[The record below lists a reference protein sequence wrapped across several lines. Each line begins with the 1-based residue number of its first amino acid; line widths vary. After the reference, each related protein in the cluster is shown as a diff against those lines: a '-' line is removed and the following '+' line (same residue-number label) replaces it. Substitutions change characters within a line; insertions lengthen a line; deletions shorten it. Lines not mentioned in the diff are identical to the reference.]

1 MNKYVCVSVSLFTLG
16 KILSMFI
23 DRVDVNQLYGITLDA
38 TQSFF
43 SYKISYF
50 KATVKKVKIK
60 SNKNK

>member
-1 MNKYVCVSVSLFTLG
+1 MCVYLSVCSHWERFYLL
-16 KILSMFI
+16 FI